1 MREII
6 GGDVEVAEPEEEIVI
21 ETPNIEN
28 KIATEAIVNN
38 MQKEIAL
45 LDTEIKEIILI
56 YDVYDIRL
64 NEM

>member
-1 MREII
+1 MA
-6 GGDVEVAEPEEEIVI
+6 AEPEEEIVI

-45 LDTEIKEIILI
+45 LDAEIKEIILI